1 MSEVEKITIE
11 DIIKYVKDL
20 CAIRDNTGKE
30 EKSDIALNE
39 VVLNLPILLS
49 VFSALIPKYKSL
61 TLEDKLF
68 YLKKYITVFSTELKK
83 KNIYIKYTTE
93 TNIIDKKT
101 ITKDL
106 KNYESLDDFNNIIIF
121 LTLFFNINIFI
132 IETEN
137 TLFYSSNYF
146 FNIFKYS
153 IVLKKVTKENYNVL
167 IFDNETIFNYYKN
180 EEFKNF
186 IETKKKEIKA
196 IKQDSQLNYIFENF
210 IIQDDNDIE
219 HYEKSNSSIREIN
232 KTRVYKNSVKYQEEN
247 TNKSTEEKK
256 QEDTE
261 TKEKETISTEKEVST
276 EKINQIMDITYTNEE
291 LKKMTL
297 VQIKTIAKQNKL
309 RLTNPET
316 KKPYSKSEL
325 IDVVLKFING

>member
-1 MSEVEKITIE
+1 M
-11 DIIKYVKDL
+11 
-20 CAIRDNTGKE
+20 
-30 EKSDIALNE
+30 
-39 VVLNLPILLS
+39 
-49 VFSALIPKYKSL
+49 
-61 TLEDKLF
+61 
-68 YLKKYITVFSTELKK
+68 KKYITVFSIELKK

-101 ITKDL
+101 ITRDL
-106 KNYESLDDFNNIIIF
+106 KNYESLDDFNNIMIF

-132 IETEN
+132 VENKN

-146 FNIFKYS
+146 FNVFKYS

-167 IFDNETIFNYYKN
+167 IFDKETIFNYYKN
-180 EEFKNF
+180 GEFKKF

-196 IKQDSQLNYIFENF
+196 VKQDSHLNYILDDF
-210 IIQDDNDIE
+210 IIQDDNDVE

-247 TNKSTEEKK
+247 TEKTTEEKK
-256 QEDTE
+256 QEDTIKDTDKDTE
-261 TKEKETISTEKEVST
+261 TKEKEIVSIEKEVST
-276 EKINQIMDITYTNEE
+276 EKINQIMDITYTHED

-297 VQIKTIAKQNKL
+297 IKIKEIAKQNKL

-325 IDVVLKFING
+325 IEVVLKFING